1 MKRAVL
7 FSIVL
12 TGFTAMAS
20 QIVLVRELLIV
31 FCGNEL
37 SLAFIL
43 ASWLIGGAIGSALLG
58 ARFAHKLKDRVSVF
72 GGCQIAISALLPV
85 SVMVIRSIRPALGIN
100 PGEIVPIFSIASASF
115 IILLPICA
123 ILGFMFSLASCIH
136 RPELR
141 LGASRISEV
150 YILEALGAMAGGLIT
165 SFILIRYLSSV
176 QIMGSLG
183 LLLATASP
191 ALFKSCSDERPRRV
205 ISAIAAVVFSVYIL
219 LWLFGAW
226 KELDRYSLR
235 MEWRGSE
242 LLASTNSI
250 YGNIAVTKN
259 GKQFSFFDNGL
270 HLYTVPNKSAAEE
283 AVHFAL
289 LEHPDPKKVLLI
301 GGGAG
306 GLIGEIARHPVEK
319 IDYVEL
325 DPLIIK
331 MAEEYLSF
339 GYRAQ
344 FLSPKVSVIFE
355 DGRRYVK
362 TTAEKYDC
370 IIVNIGDPYT
380 AQLNRFYTL
389 EFYQEIRNIM
399 NDGGILS
406 FGLGASESY
415 IGRELADFLGSIYA
429 TLGKVFPDVKVIPG
443 ETAYFLASSDTGI
456 LTYDYNILMERAMDR
471 ALELKYVREYYLSS
485 RMSPELISYT
495 ERIVKNTRKILI
507 NRDFKPSSYYYG
519 IIAWAT
525 RFKDSLLA
533 KTLKAVNEK
542 VVWFIAISVF
552 IAIIAAGII
561 HITGKKMFKGI
572 AMLSVLVNG
581 FSQMAFQVII
591 LLAFQM
597 IYGFMFYK
605 LGIILTA
612 FMAGIALGG
621 RSGLEALSCFDV
633 RKNRYALIILQ
644 GSLCLYSLL
653 LSSVL
658 GWLSGSRGELTNW
671 AGSNIVFL
679 ALPAFSGFLGGFIFP
694 IAGALC
700 LDNEEERGRTAG
712 INYGKDLFGS
722 CIGALLTGVFLLPI
736 LGISKTCFVIAA
748 LNFKVLLVLIAGVIF
763 L

>member
-1 MKRAVL
+1 MKRAVV
-7 FSIVL
+7 FSIVVI
-12 TGFTAMAS
+12 GFTAMAS

-43 ASWLIGGAIGSALLG
+43 ASWLMGGAIGSALLG

-72 GGCQIAISALLPV
+72 GACQIAISVLLPV

-100 PGEIVPIFSIASASF
+100 PGEIAPVLSIASASF

-123 ILGFMFSLASCIH
+123 IFGFMFSLGSCIH
-136 RPELR
+136 RPEPR

-150 YILEALGAMAGGLIT
+150 YILEALGAMAAGLIT
-165 SFILIRYLSSV
+165 SFMLIRYLSSI

-183 LLLATASP
+183 LLMTAASLT
-191 ALFKSCSDERPRRV
+191 LFKSRSEERPGRG
-205 ISAIAAVVFSVYIL
+205 ISAVAAIVFSVYIL
-219 LWLFGAW
+219 LWLVGAW
-226 KELDRYSLR
+226 NELDRYSLR
-235 MEWRGSE
+235 MEWKGSE
-242 LLASTNSI
+242 LLASRNSI

-259 GKQFSFFDNGL
+259 GEQHSFFDNGL

-306 GLIGEIARHPVEK
+306 GLIGEIARHPVER

-331 MAEEYLSF
+331 MAEEYLSSE
-339 GYRAQ
+339 YRAQ
-344 FLSPKVSVIFE
+344 FLNPKVSVIFE

-362 TTAEKYDC
+362 ATAEKYDC

-415 IGRELADFLGSIYA
+415 IGRELADFLRSIYA
-429 TLGKVFPDVKVIPG
+429 TLGKVFPEVKVIPG
-443 ETAYFLASSDTGI
+443 ETAYFMASSNTGT
-456 LTYDYNILMERAMDR
+456 LTYDYNILMQRARDR

-485 RMSPELISYT
+485 RMSPELTSYT
-495 ERIVKNTRKILI
+495 ERIVKDNRKILI

-519 IIAWAT
+519 TIAWAT
-525 RFKDSLLA
+525 RFKDSSLA
-533 KTLKAVNEK
+533 RALKSVNEK
-542 VVWFIAISVF
+542 VIWFIAISVF
-552 IAIIAAGII
+552 IAIIAAGVI
-561 HITGKKMFKGI
+561 HITGKKMFKGVALI
-572 AMLSVLVNG
+572 SVSVNG
-581 FSQMAFQVII
+581 FSQMAFQIII

-621 RSGLEALSCFDV
+621 HCGLRALSRLDL
-633 RKNRYALIILQ
+633 KSNRYALIVLQ
-644 GSLCLYSLL
+644 GSLCLYSFL
-653 LSSVL
+653 LSSTL
-658 GWLSGSRGELTNW
+658 AWLSGARGDMVNW
-671 AGSNIVFL
+671 LGSNIVFL
-679 ALPAFSGFLGGFIFP
+679 ALPVLSGFLGGFIFP
-694 IAGALC
+694 IAGRLC

-736 LGISKTCFVIAA
+736 LGIPKTCFVIAA